1 MPDHVKKILNGTYL
15 EDKPYNDIVLHRERE
30 MRLNG
35 LWAPDETTL
44 IPLNTV
50 DAVVTEEK
58 EEQKQRGHCFT
69 VVAMDTIK
77 NNVGSLK
84 RTAIANRGQRQ
95 LTQIPTIHKSQ
106 NVTQV
111 GRCKK
116 PEIVATELMRQ
127 MIREENDT
135 SLQFPPTKSVN
146 NP

>member
-1 MPDHVKKILNGTYL
+1 
-15 EDKPYNDIVLHRERE
+15 

-77 NNVGSLK
+77 NNIGSLK
-84 RTAIANRGQRQ
+84 RTAIANRGQTQ

-116 PEIVATELMRQ
+116 PKIVATELMRQ

-135 SLQFPPTKSVN
+135 SLQFPPTNSVN